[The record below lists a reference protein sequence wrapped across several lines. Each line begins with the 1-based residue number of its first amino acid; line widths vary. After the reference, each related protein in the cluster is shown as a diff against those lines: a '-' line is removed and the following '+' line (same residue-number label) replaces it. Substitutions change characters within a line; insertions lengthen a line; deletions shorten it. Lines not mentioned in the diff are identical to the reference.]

1 MMMQATKREKEIH
14 NVVIES
20 LSGNFQLETE
30 VTKVNRGV
38 LLNLENLG
46 YKDMVATYDHL
57 KGETMD
63 DTDVKKELPVHLILG
78 TSEYAQIKTETTP
91 KIGKP
96 GKPIAELTRLGS
108 TIMSPGS
115 ESDLTNMFLTQ
126 TSAVDYDAL
135 CRLDVLALQ
144 DQPAGDQDL
153 VYEEFKEQLV
163 RNPEEW
169 YETGLLWK
177 GNHPPLLD
185 NQHGSLRRLQNLAR
199 KLDKQPGML
208 EKYDAIIQ
216 GQLSEGIVERV
227 QSEPQG
233 KAFYIS
239 HKAVV
244 RETAESTK
252 IRIVY
257 DASARANEKVPSLN
271 DCLETGTTL

>member
-1 MMMQATKREKEIH
+1 
-14 NVVIES
+14 
-20 LSGNFQLETE
+20 
-30 VTKVNRGV
+30 
-38 LLNLENLG
+38 
-46 YKDMVATYDHL
+46 
-57 KGETMD
+57 
-63 DTDVKKELPVHLILG
+63 
-78 TSEYAQIKTETTP
+78 
-91 KIGKP
+91 
-96 GKPIAELTRLGS
+96 
-108 TIMSPGS
+108 MSPGS
-115 ESDLTNMFLTQ
+115 EPDLTNMFLTQ

-227 QSEPQG
+227 HSEPQG

-257 DASARANEKVPSLN
+257 DASARANEKAPSLN
-271 DCLETGTTL
+271 DC

>member
-1 MMMQATKREKEIH
+1 MQATNREKEIH

-30 VTKVNRGV
+30 VTKVNRGM

-63 DTDVKKELPVHLILG
+63 DTEVKKELPVHLILG

-96 GKPIAELTRLGS
+96 GKPIAESTRLGS

-115 ESDLTNMFLTQ
+115 ESDLTNMFMTQ

-153 VYEEFKEQLV
+153 VHEEFKEQLV

-185 NQHGSLRRLQNLAR
+185 NQHGSLRRPQNLAR

-208 EKYDAIIQ
+208 EKYDAIRQ

-244 RETAESTK
+244 REPQRARRSELSTMRLRELTRK
-252 IRIVY
+252 HHPLTI
-257 DASARANEKVPSLN
+257 A
-271 DCLETGTTL
+271 